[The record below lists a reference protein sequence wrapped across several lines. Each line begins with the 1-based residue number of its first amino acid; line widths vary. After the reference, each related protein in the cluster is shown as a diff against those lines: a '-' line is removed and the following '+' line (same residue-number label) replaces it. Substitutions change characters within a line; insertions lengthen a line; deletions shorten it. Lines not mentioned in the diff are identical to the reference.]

1 MTWQQQ
7 CSNIDIIIIKKNK
20 KDVFSAVSL
29 IKNSAELSAISV
41 YIAFKTLMCSN
52 NVAV

>member
-1 MTWQQQ
+1 M
-7 CSNIDIIIIKKNK
+7 IIKKNK
-20 KDVFSAVSL
+20 RNVFSVMSL

-41 YIAFKTLMCSN
+41 YIAFKTSMCSN